1 MRRVLD
7 PVWKETIDM
16 KIAVLFGGVSS
27 EHEVSCVS
35 AASVLRNLDKEKYEI
50 LAIGITQDGRW
61 LYYPDFDADK
71 IERGAWEQENSLIP
85 ATLSPDRNTHGL
97 LLLQDDKVE
106 QVRLDCV
113 FPVLHGIGGEDGT
126 MQGLFALAGIPYV
139 GCGVA
144 ASANAMDKSI
154 TKIIADNAG
163 VRQANYYLACKS
175 DLKDM
180 RDVFLEVERVKRRD
194 GPSDVLIEVPDYP
207 EGDMHR
213 MVRQAERE
221 VGSYPMFV
229 KPCSSGSSV
238 GVTKA
243 KNREELIYGLFYA
256 FQYDDKVLVEEF
268 IDGREIE
275 CAVLGN
281 DVPMASTVGEIAPA
295 QEFYSYEAKY
305 HDTSSA
311 LYIPARIT
319 DAQMEETKENAL
331 RVYQALGCKGLSRV
345 DFFCTYDSGDIVFN
359 EINTLPGFTSISMY
373 PKLFEADGIA
383 YSDLLD
389 RLIAYAMEESHG

>member
-1 MRRVLD
+1 
-7 PVWKETIDM
+7 M
-16 KIAVLFGGVSS
+16 KIAVIFGGISS
-27 EHEVSCVS
+27 EHSVSCIS

-50 LAIGITQDGRW
+50 LALGITRDGRW
-61 LYYPDFDADK
+61 LYYPEFNADK
-71 IERGAWEQENSLIP
+71 VEQGTWEQENSLIP
-85 ATLSPDRNTHGL
+85 AIVSPDRGVHGL
-97 LLLQDDKVE
+97 LLLQDGKV
-106 QVRLDCV
+106 QTVYLDCV

-126 MQGLFALAGIPYV
+126 IQGLFTLSGIPYV

-154 TKIIADNAG
+154 TKIIVDTAG
-163 VRQANYYLACKS
+163 VRQANYYLACKED
-175 DLKDM
+175 DLAKM
-180 RDVFLEVERVKRRD
+180 LQEVED
-194 GPSDVLIEVPDYP
+194 
-207 EGDMHR
+207 
-213 MVRQAERE
+213 E

-243 KNREELIYGLFYA
+243 KNREQLANGLAYA
-256 FQYDDKVLVEEF
+256 FQYDSKVLVEEF

-281 DVPMASTVGEIAPA
+281 GAPIASTVGEIVPA
-295 QEFYSYEAKY
+295 QEFYSFEAKY
-305 HDTSSA
+305 QDESSA

-345 DFFCTYDSGDIVFN
+345 DFFCTYESGEIVFN

-373 PKLFEADGIA
+373 PKLFAADGIA

-389 RLIAYAMEESHG
+389 RLIAHAMEEMHG

>member
-1 MRRVLD
+1 
-7 PVWKETIDM
+7 M
-16 KIAVLFGGVSS
+16 KIAVIFGGISS
-27 EHEVSCVS
+27 EHTVSCVS

-50 LAIGITQDGRW
+50 LAVGITQDGRW

-71 IERGAWEQENSLIP
+71 IEKGAWEQESRLIP
-85 ATLSPDRNTHGL
+85 AIVSPDRDTHGL
-97 LLLQDDKVE
+97 LLLQDGKAE
-106 QVRLDCV
+106 AVRLDCV

-126 MQGLFALAGIPYV
+126 LQGLFALSGIPYV

-154 TKIIADNAG
+154 TKIIVDTAG
-163 VRQANYYLACKS
+163 VRQANYYLACKE
-175 DLKDM
+175 DLRDMKDTFAHM
-180 RDVFLEVERVKRRD
+180 DREKRND
-194 GPSDVLIEVPDYP
+194 GPSMVLVKMSDKEQSDLLT
-207 EGDMHR
+207 
-213 MVRQAERE
+213 MVLQAERE

-238 GVTKA
+238 GVSKA
-243 KNREELIYGLFYA
+243 KNREQLANGLLQA
-256 FQYDDKVLVEEF
+256 FQYDSKVLVEEF

-281 DVPMASTVGEIAPA
+281 GEPIASTVGEIAPT
-295 QEFYSYEAKY
+295 QEFYSFEAKY
-305 HDTSSA
+305 QDESSA

-319 DAQMEETKENAL
+319 DAQMKETRENAL

-345 DFFCTYDSGDIVFN
+345 DFFCTYESGEIVFN

-373 PKLFEADGIA
+373 PKLFSADGIA

-389 RLIAYAMEESHG
+389 RLIAYAMEETHG